1 LRTLDASGMIHAM
14 RLYAL
19 MALLLLARGAAGQSA
34 YYNLDS
40 GRPTR
45 VEDAS
50 PTPLRELE
58 LQFLLLRLEWL
69 GDGTQR
75 QRYEPKLSYGLLPMT
90 ELEMRFP
97 IVRSTSPRSRE
108 TIGLASAAIG
118 ALHAFNVETQWPA
131 LAVAGEAVLPVGS
144 LSASTPTYSL
154 KALMTKT
161 LSIGRIELN
170 AGGGTWSIRVPR
182 PGPVVV
188 PNQCGDPGQPVCIPP
203 DVACSVAP
211 SVIGAPTSLACAPSA
226 TATIVTQVAGGQ
238 RSSGPHWTASLG
250 VDHTFPLVSTLIAA
264 SVTVDRFDGLY
275 PLNDW
280 TAEVGF
286 RKQLTPLLVAD
297 VGIGRRFAGTTQST
311 SLVAGVSYS
320 TPFQW

>member
-1 LRTLDASGMIHAM
+1 
-14 RLYAL
+14 
-19 MALLLLARGAAGQSA
+19 
-34 YYNLDS
+34 
-40 GRPTR
+40 
-45 VEDAS
+45 
-50 PTPLRELE
+50 
-58 LQFLLLRLEWL
+58 
-69 GDGTQR
+69 
-75 QRYEPKLSYGLLPMT
+75 MT

-97 IVRSTSPRSRE
+97 IVRSTSPGSRE

-203 DVACSVAP
+203 DVACTVAAASV
-211 SVIGAPTSLACAPSA
+211 VGARTSLACAPSA
-226 TATIVTQVAGGQ
+226 SATIVTQVAGGQ

-250 VDHTFPLVSTLIAA
+250 VDHTFPLVSTLVAA

-320 TPFQW
+320 TPFPW